1 MNLPARAT
9 DPTPRTVPEVCP
21 SVARRDHDPG
31 RSDRVFPP
39 ASDTAAGAVIAD
51 DDPDIRRLVE
61 LAAQR
66 AGATVLASVDDGASA
81 LAAIRLHRPVV
92 AILDV
97 AMPKLTGLQV
107 CAAVRADA
115 RISGIRVMLL
125 SAAVH
130 PEAVSAG
137 YDAQADLYATKP
149 FSPRS
154 LAVQIADLLGQGAR
168 R

>member
-1 MNLPARAT
+1 MSTPAPPL
-9 DPTPRTVPEVCP
+9 DPTDRTGLTGPTEPPPVLGSEPVAGSAP
-21 SVARRDHDPG
+21 SQVRG
-31 RSDRVFPP
+31 V
-39 ASDTAAGAVIAD
+39 VIAD

-61 LAAQR
+61 LAAHR
-66 AGATVLASVDDGASA
+66 AGTTILASVDDGARA
-81 LAAIRLHRPVV
+81 LAAIREHHPVA

-107 CAAVRADA
+107 CAAVRADP
-115 RISGIRVMLL
+115 RVSGTRLMLL

-130 PEAVSAG
+130 PAAVTAG
-137 YDAQADLYATKP
+137 YDAQADLYASKP

-154 LAVQIADLLGQGAR
+154 LAVQIADLVAQGAR